1 MNRTNQTREQEFQ
14 QLQRKLQAME
24 KLNRTLTA
32 ERKKAS
38 DSSTNKAAKPN
49 GDCCD
54 DKDC

>member
-38 DSSTNKAAKPN
+38 DASVNKAAKPN

>member
-32 ERKKAS
+32 ERKKDVSA
-38 DSSTNKAAKPN
+38 NKAAKPN